1 MKFKNPFK
9 DLTKF
14 EFGLWLTSVIV
25 ITFSFALSKGEDILT
40 LISSLIGVTAL
51 IFVAKGY
58 VLGQLLSVAFSVF
71 YGIISFY
78 FKYYGETITY
88 LGMTAPVAILSSIS
102 WWKNPYKGTKVV
114 EVSKLTKKQIVLT
127 GILAI
132 IVTTAFYFILKALGN
147 ENLVMSTISIATSF
161 VACFLSFLR
170 CPYFLLAYCLN
181 DIVLIVLWILASFED
196 IGYLPMIMC
205 FVMFFAN
212 DLYGFNNWIKMS
224 KTQHADTVL

>member
-1 MKFKNPFK
+1 MKFTNPFK

-14 EFGLWLTSVIV
+14 EFSLWLTSVIV
-25 ITFSFALSKGEDILT
+25 ITLSFMLSKGEDVLT

-58 VLGQLLSVAFSVF
+58 VLGQLLSVVFSVF
-71 YGIISFY
+71 YGIVSFY

-88 LGMTAPVAILSSIS
+88 LGMTAPVAILSAIS

-114 EVSKLTKKQIVLT
+114 EVSKLTKKQISLT
-127 GILAI
+127 LILAI
-132 IVTTAFYFILKALGN
+132 SVTTAFYFILKALGN
-147 ENLVMSTISIATSF
+147 ENLIVSTISIATSF

-170 CPYFLLAYCLN
+170 NPYFLAVYCLN
-181 DIVLIVLWILASFED
+181 DIVLIVLWILASIED

-212 DLYGFNNWIKMS
+212 DLYGSYNWIKMS
-224 KTQHADTVL
+224 KMQSAGMV